1 MVKKAEKVANMTTKR
16 LTYINGE
23 THWIEVETFSI
34 KKLPEGLK
42 EDLTIDGYINKYGS
56 IYNHAD
62 GKNYTT
68 KKSYFDALK
77 QTGHHIKDYK

>member
-1 MVKKAEKVANMTTKR
+1 VVKKAVKVANMITKR
-16 LTYINGE
+16 LQYINGE
-23 THWIEVETFSI
+23 AHWMDIEDRPRR
-34 KKLPEGLK
+34 KLPEGLK

>member
-1 MVKKAEKVANMTTKR
+1 MFCGIYRDYVYECKDDPPNDILA
-16 LTYINGE
+16 LG
-23 THWIEVETFSI
+23 
-34 KKLPEGLK
+34 
-42 EDLTIDGYINKYGS
+42 YGS